1 MHSTTAPPRLRRLDL
16 LVRRKGT
23 DPVAETCAYA
33 LATLMRLPIDRVE
46 TGDLWRFEG
55 PEAADVEPERLV
67 QAACRAGRYVNTN
80 RDRAAWVDWA
90 HPVQAAAAGCVVD
103 LWVRGLGGPDG
114 VALRYFRTQGCAWL
128 TRVEHGRWYRLWTR
142 VHDRAEA
149 RTLATEIALTRSRQ
163 HGLLLNPHMQQ
174 FEILAIQEPLPT
186 ETT

>member
-1 MHSTTAPPRLRRLDL
+1 MHATTAPTRQRRLDL

-33 LATLMRLPIDRVE
+33 LGTLMRLPIDAVE
-46 TGDLWRFEG
+46 TGDLWRFECTD
-55 PEAADVEPERLV
+55 AADMAPDRLV

-90 HPVQAAAAGCVVD
+90 HPGQAAAAGCTVD

-114 VALRYFRTQGCAWL
+114 VALRYFRTQGCSWL
-128 TRVEHGRWYRLWTR
+128 DRVEHGRWYRLWTR
-142 VHDRAEA
+142 ARDRAEA

-174 FEILAIQEPLPT
+174 FEILAVQEPLPT